1 MDLISAG
8 LIKNLTDLITDSSI
22 ATVILLG
29 LGLMLIIVE
38 FFQPARGIPSY
49 CGIVLSLCGI
59 VIRMLKSDGTFIML
73 FYMLFGCALILLV
86 AHVFLSLRQK
96 KAWLTQ
102 SLAIKLEKAMNDD
115 GIDDYEDLID
125 KIGTAT
131 TDIDE
136 NGHVTLGDIN
146 LYVASDTF
154 IEKGSKVRV
163 VRVSD
168 DKIEVEAVEPSNET
182 EE

>member
-1 MDLISAG
+1 MLIAAG
-8 LIKNLTDLITDSSI
+8 LVKNLTELVTDSSL

-49 CGIVLSLCGI
+49 CGIVLVICGI
-59 VIRMLKSDGTFIML
+59 VIRMIIGGSLIML
-73 FYMLFGCALILLV
+73 FYMLFGCAVILLV
-86 AHVFLSLRQK
+86 AHVILSLRPK

-102 SLAIKLEKAMNDD
+102 SLAIKLEKAVEGED
-115 GIDDYEDLID
+115 IEDYESLIG

-136 NGHVTLGDIN
+136 YGHVAVGDVN
-146 LYVASDTF
+146 LYVASDIF
-154 IEKGSKVRV
+154 IVKGSSVRV

-168 DKIEVEAVEPSNET
+168 EKIEVVPIEIYT
-182 EE
+182 DI

>member
-1 MDLISAG
+1 MTLEGG
-8 LIKNLTDLITDSSI
+8 LIKNLIALVTDSSI

-38 FFQPARGIPSY
+38 FFQPSRGIPSY
-49 CGIVLSLCGI
+49 CGIVLLICGI
-59 VIRMLKSDGTFIML
+59 VIRMLKDSSMIML
-73 FYMLFGCALILLV
+73 FYMVFGCAVILLA
-86 AHVFLSLRQK
+86 AHVLLSLLPK

-102 SLAIKLEKAMNDD
+102 SLALKLEKAVEGAD
-115 GIDDYEDLID
+115 IDDYESLVD

-136 NGHVTLGDIN
+136 FGHAAVGDIN

-154 IEKGSKVRV
+154 IEKGSSVRV

-168 DKIEVEAVEPSNET
+168 DKIEVEPVETSI